1 MLLPY
6 SFNGGDWNFFL
17 EFKDTFKKNEKKRKK
32 APFFCRAQ
40 CLHYQV
46 GHKASAYKVLA
57 AEGREKRTGDGQRAL
72 REDPGG
78 QKKVTFFLNVGLK
91 RAS

>member
-6 SFNGGDWNFFL
+6 SFNVGDWNFFL
-17 EFKDTFKKNEKKRKK
+17 EFEDTCFKKMKRKK
-32 APFFCRAQ
+32 APFFYRAQ

-57 AEGREKRTGDGQRAL
+57 TEGREKRTGNGQRAL

-78 QKKVTFFLNVGLK
+78 QKKVTFFLNVRLK